1 MKLISNMPQINT
13 VIFDMDGVIVDS
25 EPIHLKIVYNI
36 VKELGIQISKK
47 DLRRYVGTSG
57 IEMWTDLAD
66 RYNLDRSPQKITQTN
81 HQRYAEYIKSMD
93 NLPAVQGVGDCIE
106 QFHQMEIPLVL
117 ASSSSMAQI
126 NLILQKLNL
135 GSYFPLRI
143 SGADLPKS
151 KPDPLIFQKA
161 AEMAGT
167 TPSQCL
173 VIEDSFNGVT
183 AAKAAG
189 MVCIGYRNPNS
200 GNQDLG
206 NADFVIDDFLHL
218 DPEHLF
224 EKFL

>member
-1 MKLISNMPQINT
+1 MPQINT

-57 IEMWTDLAD
+57 IEMWTDLTD

-81 HQRYAEYIKSMD
+81 HQRYAKYIKSMD
-93 NLPAVQGVGDCIE
+93 KLPAVQGVCDCIE

-200 GNQDLG
+200 GNQDLSK
-206 NADFVIDDFLHL
+206 ADLIIDDFHRL
-218 DPEHLF
+218 DHEDLF
-224 EKFL
+224 NIF